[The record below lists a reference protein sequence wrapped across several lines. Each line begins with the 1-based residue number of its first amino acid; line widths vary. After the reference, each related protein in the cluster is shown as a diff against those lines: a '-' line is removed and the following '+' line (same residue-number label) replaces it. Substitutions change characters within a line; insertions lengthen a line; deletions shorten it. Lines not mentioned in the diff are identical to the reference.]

1 MESYLESVVFSAG
14 QIGYEIVQ
22 LECIIVEKL
31 AVIPS
36 TVRFAVI
43 VMSSL

>member
-1 MESYLESVVFSAG
+1 MGSYLESVEFSAG
-14 QIGYEIVQ
+14 HVGYEIVQ

-31 AVIPS
+31 AVIPN
-36 TVRFAVI
+36 TMRFAVI